1 MLIIKSRR
9 SCWAIVL
16 LDGSPKSKASCNCV
30 VAVGCECLSSS
41 GGSAT
46 FVSARRIFSTCHL
59 VVEHFSWPGTSVK
72 RKKKSIRQKNIGCAT
87 GSPRKYSR
95 LRLIVR

>member
-16 LDGSPKSKASCNCV
+16 LDGSPKFKASCNCV

-46 FVSARRIFSTCHL
+46 FVSARRIFSTCHSGRTL
-59 VVEHFSWPGTSVK
+59 FLARNIREE
-72 RKKKSIRQKNIGCAT
+72 KKKIYKTKKYWVCN
-87 GSPRKYSR
+87 RKPS
-95 LRLIVR
+95 